1 MAVKVD
7 KIEKNRVSME
17 ITVPAGEFQTAY
29 DRAYKRISAQVNIS
43 GFRKGKA
50 PKALVEA
57 RVGKEA
63 IIEEAYEYVIP
74 EAYKKALDE
83 SGIEPVDRPEVEV
96 VSADAGK
103 EMVFT
108 VKVYVKPEVELG
120 QYKGLGVDKSIEA
133 VTEEQVENQLKS
145 LQERYAKITNL
156 EEGTVENGDT
166 AVIDFEGFVD
176 DVEFPGGKGTDY
188 PLVIGSNSFIPG
200 FEEQL
205 IGAAL
210 GAEVEVRVTFPEEY
224 HSADL
229 AGKDALFKVA
239 VKGIK
244 RKELT
249 HLDDEFAKDVSEFE
263 SLEELKSD
271 IRNKLLKTAEE
282 RAEREFKNAVIQKAV
297 ENSTVDI
304 PAVMIDHRVGDM
316 INDLAQRLQY
326 QGLSFE
332 QYLQYAGTSQN
343 ELMEKYRPQAEQSVK
358 TELVLEAVA
367 KAEGIEASDEEIQA
381 EIEKYAAQYKQEPA
395 QFRKILEQ
403 RGELNL
409 FGRGVVNDKTV
420 DMLAANN

>member
-103 EMVFT
+103 EMVYT